1 MDECSS
7 LLIDFYLTV
16 EIFSLLKENLVIGL
30 LQGGQNQVTP
40 QKLYMADQ
48 GTRNMSVLS
57 SITILPFSRLFLVG
71 TEDGYLRIC
80 C

>member
-1 MDECSS
+1 MNVSV

-16 EIFSLLKENLVIGL
+16 EIFSLLKENMVM
-30 LQGGQNQVTP
+30 LQGGQNQVIP

-48 GTRNMSVLS
+48 GTRNMSVLC
-57 SITILPFSRLFLVG
+57 SITILPYSRLFLVG